1 MNKTSEPTRLCDLH
15 IHSTF
20 SDSDETVEDIVKN
33 ASQKNLFCISLT
45 DHDTVDGLT
54 RARDCCQRNNI
65 EFIEGIEIT
74 AEHNDIEIHVLGY
87 FIDPKNS
94 ALQKELAKIRVLRT
108 ERLLAIAKKLNDL
121 GVSVDKDELLAL
133 VGESLPTRLHLG
145 MYLVNKGLAKDLR
158 QVFKKYL
165 SPKSEAY
172 VPRLKYSAKEAI
184 DAVHAAGGFACLAH
198 PHLLRDQSFI
208 EEFVR
213 YGLDGI
219 EVAYPGFSKNTT
231 LFYETMANKLGL
243 FKVGGSDAHG
253 NYKVHTSVGEVTVP
267 YEWVEKMRNAW
278 LKKNK
283 Q

>member
-1 MNKTSEPTRLCDLH
+1 VSNDQEPSKLCDLH

-20 SDSDETVEDIVKN
+20 SDSDETVEDIVEK
-33 ASQKNLFCISLT
+33 ACQKKLFCISLT

-54 RARDCCQRNNI
+54 LARDCCQRNNI

-74 AEHNDIEIHVLGY
+74 AEHKDIEIHVLGY
-87 FIDPKNS
+87 FIDPKNN

-108 ERLLAIAKKLNDL
+108 ERLLAIAQKLNDI

-133 VGESLPTRLHLG
+133 IGESLPTRLHLG
-145 MYLVNKGLAKDLR
+145 MYLVDKGIAKNLR
-158 QVFKKYL
+158 QVFRKYL
-165 SPKSEAY
+165 SQDSQAY

-184 DAVHAAGGFACLAH
+184 DVIHNAGGFACLAH
-198 PHLLRDQSFI
+198 PQLVRDQSLI

-219 EVAYPGFSKNTT
+219 EVVYPGFSKNTI

-253 NYKVHTSVGEVTVP
+253 SYKTHTSVGEVSVP
-267 YEWVEKMRNAW
+267 YEWADKMHKAW
-278 LKKNK
+278 LKSKK
-283 Q
+283 